1 MMILI
6 DSNHHD
12 DDYNDGFCSYYP
24 MRVPIIVDRN
34 LAVGAC
40 YYVSSSFLPVDFVYD
55 HRYQNYHEWAT
66 VVPTAFDLVADA
78 DVVVDVDDG
87 HYYHEEEDDVTVVL
101 VETCSLISPLL
112 RALY

>member
-1 MMILI
+1 MILI

-12 DDYNDGFCSYYP
+12 DDYNDDFYSYLHP

-40 YYVSSSFLPVDFVYD
+40 CYVASSFLPVDFVYD

-78 DVVVDVDDG
+78 DVVVDDAG
-87 HYYHEEEDDVTVVL
+87 QYYHEEEEDVTVVL
-101 VETCSLISPLL
+101 VVTCSLISPLL